1 MEFVIRTDATV
12 VCLYDESIELAAIGQ
27 LSIRR
32 ASGVE
37 PDERGRWFADLA
49 PVAGPRLGPFELRSQ
64 ALTAERE
71 WLEARLATLTVD
83 SCC

>member
-1 MEFVIRTDATV
+1 MELVIRADGTI
-12 VCLYDESIELAAIGQ
+12 VCLYDEAIELAAIGR

-37 PDERGRWFADLA
+37 PDEHGRWFADLA
-49 PVAGPRLGPFELRSQ
+49 PVAGPRLGPFGMRSH

-71 WLEARLATLTVD
+71 WLEARLAALTVD
-83 SCC
+83 G